1 MREKY
6 QIYQRTTKKG
16 IKVGIMMLFLFGN
29 SAIIVAQ
36 SSSKKISISCKNEP
50 LANVLKKVEKASG
63 CKVLFTYDEVQDYK
77 VTISAKQQQVGSILK
92 SIFDKLPFNYKFKG
106 NFINVSKK
114 KKRIFSLSDGRGE
127 RHTYCIR
134 GIVIDEYGNAIPGVN
149 IVVVNGRYG
158 TTTNVEGNFKLD
170 LKSEKETVEFSFIGM
185 KKKRMVLNA
194 QNGYV
199 KVTLSED
206 AQHLEDMVVTGY
218 RSVSK
223 NSYTGSSTQITGDDL
238 RKVSQTNILDAI
250 QSYDPSFRLLD
261 NTQFGSDPNSMPE
274 MVIRGQSGVGVRQLD
289 TDRLSKSNLQN
300 NPNLPTFIMDG
311 FEVSLEKI
319 YDLDPTR
326 IESITILKDAAA
338 TAIYG
343 SRAANGVI
351 VVTTVA
357 PKPGEVRVSYG
368 FTGSLETPDLRDY
381 NLANASQKLEIERRA
396 GLFEVGNININSESD
411 GVNAYNRKLALI
423 LRGIDTDWLSLPL
436 RNGFDQKHSVFIEG
450 GTQNLRYGIDGS
462 FNKVEGVMKGS
473 GRDRY
478 SLGISLDY
486 RLKNFQVKN
495 TTTFNHTKSKE
506 SPYGSFSDYTS
517 LMPYDTPYEKG
528 VLTQKL
534 NYSISSNNRVRNNP
548 LYEATLC
555 NYNWNSYDEFVN
567 NLSFNWYINDY
578 WMAKGQFSVSKKY
591 SRSEKFIDPL
601 SSNTS
606 VDSNSSISQKD
617 KLGDLYT
624 TSGNNLNLTGNAFIY
639 YNQSFNKHNLNASA
653 GWEINTSTYDNLSAH
668 YRGFPSGQFHSL
680 NYANEIYKKPT
691 KTEGT
696 SRMVSMLATA
706 NYTWNN
712 IYLVD
717 ASVRFDGSSE
727 FGANQRWAPFFSTGL
742 GVNIHNYEFLKG
754 NKYLNKLKVRGSYG
768 RTGKV
773 NFPDYAAQTVYDP
786 LFDEWYA
793 TGYGAVLKAL
803 GNKDL
808 TWEKTDKY
816 DFGIETQLFK
826 ERLTLDFDYY
836 YEKTIDLVNDVT
848 LSSTSGFSTYKNN
861 MGEVENKG
869 FELTARYDVIRNK
882 TWLVALW
889 GNIAHNTNKILKIS
903 DSQRAYNLR
912 VAEFYKKEQLNQQN
926 IGYSLNDA
934 NYSVPIAQYEEG
946 QSLTSI
952 WAVKS
957 LGIDPTTGKEIFLNR
972 DGSVTDKWDATQ
984 EVVCGNTQ
992 PDFNGAFGFNV
1003 SYKQWS
1009 LFASF
1014 LYEWGGQQ
1022 YNQTLVDRV
1031 ENATISQ
1038 SNVDL
1043 RVLTDRWQKPGD
1055 IAQFKDIKDA
1065 SLTTL
1070 PTSRFVQDNAFLRL
1084 NALTLTYDFDRAWLK
1099 RKLGLRMLRLETS
1112 TSDLIN
1118 WNSVRQERGLSY
1130 PKSYKFNFSVKA
1142 QF

>member
-1 MREKY
+1 MRKKY
-6 QIYQRTTKKG
+6 QQFHSATMKAFKIAF
-16 IKVGIMMLFLFGN
+16 MMLFLLTN
-29 SAIIVAQ
+29 CAVIMAQ
-36 SSSKKISISCKNEP
+36 SPNKKISITCNDEP
-50 LANVLKKVEKASG
+50 LASALKKVEKASG
-63 CKVLFTYDEVQDYK
+63 YKVLFTYDEVQNYK
-77 VTISAKQQQVGSILK
+77 VTVSAKQREVSYVLK
-92 SIFDKLPFNYKFKG
+92 TIFDKLPFDYKFKG
-106 NFINVSKK
+106 KYINVSKRER
-114 KKRIFSLSDGRGE
+114 RILNISDGPEKGDHIVRGVVFDV
-127 RHTYCIR
+127 H
-134 GIVIDEYGNAIPGVN
+134 GSPIPGVL
-149 IVVVNGRYG
+149 ITVVGKHRG
-158 TTTNVEGNFKLD
+158 TTTNVEGVFGLD
-170 LKSEKETVEFSFIGM
+170 LQASKALVEFSFIGM
-185 KKKRMVLNA
+185 KKKRVTLTSQSA
-194 QNGYV
+194 YV
-199 KVTLSED
+199 KVTLED
-206 AQHLEDMVVTGY
+206 ESHELGETVITGY
-218 RSVSK
+218 RNVNK
-223 NSYTGSSTQITGDDL
+223 NSYTGSSTQILGDDL

-250 QSYDPSFRLLD
+250 QSFDPSFRIMD
-261 NTQFGSDPNSMPE
+261 NTQFGSDPNATPE
-274 MVIRGQSGVGVRQLD
+274 MMIRGQSGVGNRTLD
-289 TDRLSKSNLQN
+289 TDQLSKSNLKN

-311 FEVSLEKI
+311 FEVSIEKI

-343 SRAANGVI
+343 SRAANGVV

-368 FTGSLETPDLRDY
+368 FTGTLETPDLRDY
-381 NLANASQKLEIERRA
+381 NLANASEKLEIERRA
-396 GLFEVGNININSESD
+396 GLFEKGYPGINSESA
-411 GVNAYNRKLALI
+411 GVNAYNQKLALI
-423 LRGIDTDWLSLPL
+423 KRGIDTDWLSIPL

-462 FNKVEGVMKGS
+462 FNKVQGVMKGS

-478 SLGISLDY
+478 AVGIALDY
-486 RLKNFQVKN
+486 RLKKFQVKN
-495 TTTFNHTKSKE
+495 TTTFNHMKSKE
-506 SPYGSFSDYTS
+506 SPYGSFSDYTC
-517 LMPYDTPYEKG
+517 LMPYDTPYEDG

-534 NYSISSNNRVRNNP
+534 NYSVSNNNRTLNNP
-548 LYEATLC
+548 LYEATLG
-555 NYNWNSYDEFVN
+555 NYNTTSYDEYVN

-578 WMAKGQFSVSKKY
+578 WMAKGQFSVSKRY
-591 SRSEKFIDPL
+591 NRSEKFVDPL
-601 SSNTS
+601 SSSTS
-606 VDSNSSISQKD
+606 AISESASSQKD

-639 YNQSFNKHNLNASA
+639 YNQSFGKHNLNGSA
-653 GWEINTSTYDNLSAH
+653 GWEVNTSTYDNVSAH

-691 KTEGT
+691 KSEGT

-712 IYLVD
+712 IYLLD
-717 ASVRFDGSSE
+717 LSVRFDGSSE
-727 FGANQRWAPFFSTGL
+727 FGANQRWAPFFSTGA
-742 GVNIHNYEFLKG
+742 GVNIHNYDFLKG
-754 NKYLNKLKVRGSYG
+754 NKYINKLKLRGSYG

-773 NFPDYAAQTVYDP
+773 NFPDYAAQTVYEP

-793 TGYGAVLKAL
+793 TGYGAVLMAL

-816 DFGIETQLFK
+816 DFGIETQLFN
-826 ERLTLDFDYY
+826 ERLTIDFDYY
-836 YEKTIDLVNDVT
+836 YEKTIDLVNDVS
-848 LSSTSGFSTYKNN
+848 LSNTSGFSTYKNN

-869 FELTARYDVIRNK
+869 FELTARYDAIKNK
-882 TWLVALW
+882 NWLVAFW

-903 DSQRAYNLR
+903 DSQRAYNQR
-912 VAEFYKKEQLNQQN
+912 VAEFYKKEQINQED
-926 IGYSLNDA
+926 IGSSLTDA

-957 LGIDPTTGKEIFLNR
+957 LGIDPTTGKEIYLNR

-992 PDFNGAFGFNV
+992 PDFNGAFGVNI

-1031 ENATISQ
+1031 ENAKIAQ
-1038 SNVDL
+1038 GNVDL
-1043 RVLTDRWQKPGD
+1043 RVLTDRWQQPGD
-1055 IAQFKDIKDA
+1055 VAQFKNIKDA

-1070 PTSRFVQDNAFLRL
+1070 PTSRFVQDNSFLRL
-1084 NALTLTYDFDRAWLK
+1084 NALTLTYDFNREWLK
-1099 RKLGLRMLRLETS
+1099 RNLGLRMLRLEAS

>member
-1 MREKY
+1 MRKKY
-6 QIYQRTTKKG
+6 QQFHSATMKAFKIAF
-16 IKVGIMMLFLFGN
+16 VMLFLLSN
-29 SAIIVAQ
+29 CAIVMAQ
-36 SSSKKISISCKNEP
+36 SPNKKISVTCKNEP
-50 LANVLKKVEKASG
+50 LASALKKVEKASG
-63 CKVLFTYDEVQDYK
+63 YKVLFTYDEVQNYK
-77 VTISAKQQQVGSILK
+77 VTISAKGQEVSHVLK
-92 SIFDKLPFNYKFKG
+92 TIFDKLPFDYKFKG
-106 NFINVSKK
+106 KYINVSKRER
-114 KKRIFSLSDGRGE
+114 RILNISDGPEKGDHIVRGVVFDV
-127 RHTYCIR
+127 H
-134 GIVIDEYGNAIPGVN
+134 GSPIPGVL
-149 IVVVNGRYG
+149 ITVVGKHRG
-158 TTTNVEGNFKLD
+158 TTTNVEGVFGLD
-170 LKSEKETVEFSFIGM
+170 LQASKALVEFSFIGM
-185 KKKRMVLNA
+185 KKKRVTLTSQSA
-194 QNGYV
+194 YV
-199 KVTLSED
+199 KVTLED
-206 AQHLEDMVVTGY
+206 ESHELGETVITGY
-218 RSVSK
+218 RNVNK
-223 NSYTGSSTQITGDDL
+223 NSYTGSSTQILGDDL

-250 QSYDPSFRLLD
+250 QSFDPSFRIMD
-261 NTQFGSDPNSMPE
+261 NTQFGSDPNATPE
-274 MVIRGQSGVGVRQLD
+274 MMIRGQSGVGNRTLD
-289 TDRLSKSNLQN
+289 TDKLSKSNLKN

-311 FEVSLEKI
+311 FEVSIEKI

-343 SRAANGVI
+343 SRAANGVV

-368 FTGSLETPDLRDY
+368 FTGTLETPDLRDY
-381 NLANASQKLEIERRA
+381 NLANASEKLEIERRA
-396 GLFEVGNININSESD
+396 GLFEKGYPGINSESA
-411 GVNAYNRKLALI
+411 GVNAYNQKLALI
-423 LRGIDTDWLSLPL
+423 KRGIDTDWLSIPL

-462 FNKVEGVMKGS
+462 FNKVQGVMKGS

-478 SLGISLDY
+478 AVGISLDY
-486 RLKNFQVKN
+486 RLKKIQVKN
-495 TTTFNHTKSKE
+495 TTTFNHMKSKE
-506 SPYGSFSDYTS
+506 SPYGSFSDYTC
-517 LMPYDTPYEKG
+517 LMPYDTPYEDG

-534 NYSISSNNRVRNNP
+534 NYSVSNNNRTLNNP
-548 LYEATLC
+548 LYESTLG
-555 NYNWNSYDEFVN
+555 NYNTTSYDEYVN

-578 WMAKGQFSVSKKY
+578 WMAKGQFSVSKRY
-591 SRSEKFIDPL
+591 NRSEKFVDPL
-601 SSNTS
+601 SSSTS
-606 VDSNSSISQKD
+606 AISESASSQKD

-639 YNQSFNKHNLNASA
+639 YNQSFGKHNLNGSA
-653 GWEINTSTYDNLSAH
+653 GWEVNTSTYDNVSAH

-691 KTEGT
+691 KSEGT

-712 IYLVD
+712 IYLLD
-717 ASVRFDGSSE
+717 LSVRFDGSSE
-727 FGANQRWAPFFSTGL
+727 FGSNQRWAPFFSTGA
-742 GVNIHNYEFLKG
+742 GINIHNYDFLNG
-754 NKYLNKLKVRGSYG
+754 NKYINKLKLRGSYG

-773 NFPDYAAQTVYDP
+773 NFPDYAAQTVYEP

-793 TGYGAVLKAL
+793 TGYGAVLMAL

-816 DFGIETQLFK
+816 DFGIETQLFN

-836 YEKTIDLVNDVT
+836 YEKTFDLVNDVS
-848 LSSTSGFSTYKNN
+848 LSNTSGFSTYKNN

-869 FELTARYDVIRNK
+869 FELTARYDAIKNK
-882 TWLVALW
+882 NWLVAFW

-903 DSQRAYNLR
+903 DSQRAYNQR
-912 VAEFYKKEQLNQQN
+912 VAEFYKKEQINQED
-926 IGYSLNDA
+926 IGSSLTDA

-972 DGSVTDKWDATQ
+972 DGTVTDKWDATQ

-992 PDFNGAFGFNV
+992 PDFNGAFGVNI
-1003 SYKQWS
+1003 SYRQWS

-1031 ENATISQ
+1031 ENAKIAQ
-1038 SNVDL
+1038 GNVDL

-1055 IAQFKDIKDA
+1055 VAQFKNIKDA

-1070 PTSRFVQDNAFLRL
+1070 PTSRFVQDNSFLRL
-1084 NALTLTYDFDRAWLK
+1084 NALTLTYDFNREWLK
-1099 RKLGLRMLRLETS
+1099 RNLGLRMLRLEAS

>member
-114 KKRIFSLSDGRGE
+114 KKRIFSLSDGEEKGT
-127 RHTYCIR
+127 HTVR

-639 YNQSFNKHNLNASA
+639 YNKSFNKHNLNASA

>member
-6 QIYQRTTKKG
+6 QIYQRTTKNG

-114 KKRIFSLSDGRGE
+114 KKRIFSLSDGEEKGT
-127 RHTYCIR
+127 HTVR

>member
-1 MREKY
+1 MRKKY
-6 QIYQRTTKKG
+6 QQFHSATMKAFKIAF
-16 IKVGIMMLFLFGN
+16 VMLFLLSN
-29 SAIIVAQ
+29 CAIVMAQ
-36 SSSKKISISCKNEP
+36 SPNKKISVTCKNEP
-50 LANVLKKVEKASG
+50 LASALKKVEKASG
-63 CKVLFTYDEVQDYK
+63 YKVLFTYDEVQNYK
-77 VTISAKQQQVGSILK
+77 VTISAKGQEVSLVLK
-92 SIFDKLPFNYKFKG
+92 TIFDKLPFDYKFKG
-106 NFINVSKK
+106 KYINVSKRER
-114 KKRIFSLSDGRGE
+114 RILNISDGPEKGDHIVRGVVFDV
-127 RHTYCIR
+127 H
-134 GIVIDEYGNAIPGVN
+134 GSPIPGVL
-149 IVVVNGRYG
+149 ITVVGKHRG
-158 TTTNVEGNFKLD
+158 TTTNVEGVFGLD
-170 LKSEKETVEFSFIGM
+170 LQASKALVEFSFIGM
-185 KKKRMVLNA
+185 KKKRVTLTSQSA
-194 QNGYV
+194 YV
-199 KVTLSED
+199 KVTLED
-206 AQHLEDMVVTGY
+206 ESHELGETVITGY
-218 RSVSK
+218 RNVNK
-223 NSYTGSSTQITGDDL
+223 NSYTGSSTQILGDDL

-250 QSYDPSFRLLD
+250 QSFDPSFRIMD
-261 NTQFGSDPNSMPE
+261 NTQFGSDPNATPE
-274 MVIRGQSGVGVRQLD
+274 MMIRGQSGVGNRTLD
-289 TDRLSKSNLQN
+289 TDKLSKSNLKN

-311 FEVSLEKI
+311 FEVSIEKI

-343 SRAANGVI
+343 SRAANGVV

-368 FTGSLETPDLRDY
+368 FTGTLETPDLRDY
-381 NLANASQKLEIERRA
+381 NLANASEKLEIERRA
-396 GLFEVGNININSESD
+396 GLFEKGYPGINSESA
-411 GVNAYNRKLALI
+411 GVNAYNQKLALI
-423 LRGIDTDWLSLPL
+423 KRGIDTDWLSIPL

-462 FNKVEGVMKGS
+462 FNKVQGVMKGS

-478 SLGISLDY
+478 AVGISLDY
-486 RLKNFQVKN
+486 RLKKFQVKN

-506 SPYGSFSDYTS
+506 SPYGSFSDYTC
-517 LMPYDTPYEKG
+517 LMPYDTPYEDG

-534 NYSISSNNRVRNNP
+534 NYSVSNNNRTLNNP
-548 LYEATLC
+548 LYEATLG
-555 NYNWNSYDEFVN
+555 NYNTTSYDEYVN

-578 WMAKGQFSVSKKY
+578 WMAKGQFSVSKRY
-591 SRSEKFIDPL
+591 NRSEKFVDPL
-601 SSNTS
+601 SSSTS
-606 VDSNSSISQKD
+606 AISESASSQKD

-639 YNQSFNKHNLNASA
+639 YNQSFGKHNLNGSA
-653 GWEINTSTYDNLSAH
+653 GWEVNTSTYDNVSAH

-691 KTEGT
+691 KSEGT

-712 IYLVD
+712 IYLLD
-717 ASVRFDGSSE
+717 LSVRFDGSSE
-727 FGANQRWAPFFSTGL
+727 FGSNQRWAPFFSTGA
-742 GVNIHNYEFLKG
+742 GINIHNYDFLKG
-754 NKYLNKLKVRGSYG
+754 NKYINKLKLRGSYG

-773 NFPDYAAQTVYDP
+773 NFPDYAAQTVYEP

-793 TGYGAVLKAL
+793 TGYGAVLMAL

-816 DFGIETQLFK
+816 DFGIETQLFN

-836 YEKTIDLVNDVT
+836 YEKTIDLVNDVS
-848 LSSTSGFSTYKNN
+848 LSNTSGFSTYKNN

-869 FELTARYDVIRNK
+869 FELTARYDAIKNK
-882 TWLVALW
+882 NWLVAFW

-903 DSQRAYNLR
+903 DSQRAYNQR
-912 VAEFYKKEQLNQQN
+912 VAEFYKKEQINQED
-926 IGYSLNDA
+926 IGSSLTDA

-972 DGSVTDKWDATQ
+972 DGTVTDKWDATQ

-992 PDFNGAFGFNV
+992 PDFNGAFGVNI

-1031 ENATISQ
+1031 ENAKIAQ
-1038 SNVDL
+1038 GNVDL

-1055 IAQFKDIKDA
+1055 VAQFKNIKDA

-1070 PTSRFVQDNAFLRL
+1070 PTSRFVQDNSFLRL
-1084 NALTLTYDFDRAWLK
+1084 NALTLTYDFNREWLK
-1099 RKLGLRMLRLETS
+1099 RNLGLRMLRLEAS

>member
-1 MREKY
+1 MREKS
-6 QIYQRTTKKG
+6 QKFHSLTTMAF
-16 IKVGIMMLFLFGN
+16 KVSIMMLIFAGN
-29 SAIIVAQ
+29 CIAMQAQ
-36 SSSKKISISCKNEP
+36 NANKKINISCNNEP
-50 LANVLKKVEKASG
+50 LASALKKVEKASG
-63 CKVLFTYDEVQDYK
+63 YKILFTYDEVQDYK
-77 VTISAKQQQVGSILK
+77 VTLSAKQQQVGSILK
-92 SIFDKLPFNYKFKG
+92 SMLANLPFNYKFKG
-106 NFINVSKK
+106 NFINVTKK
-114 KKRIFSLSDGRGE
+114 EKRILSLSDGQDKEVHTVRGV
-127 RHTYCIR
+127 
-134 GIVIDEYGNAIPGVN
+134 VIDEYGNPIPGVN
-149 IVVVNGRYG
+149 ILVINGRYG

-170 LKSEKETVEFSFIGM
+170 MRKEREEVEFSFIGM
-185 KKKRMVLNA
+185 KKKKMTLTA
-194 QNGYV
+194 QNSYV
-199 KVTLSED
+199 KVTLNED
-206 AQHLEDMVVTGY
+206 AQKLEDMVVTGY
-218 RSVSK
+218 RNVSK
-223 NSYTGSSTQITGDDL
+223 NSYTGSSTQITGNDI

-250 QSYDPSFRLLD
+250 QSFDPSFRLLD

-274 MVIRGQSGVGVRQLD
+274 MVIRGRSGVGVRDLD
-289 TDRLSKSNLQN
+289 ANRLSKSNLQN

-311 FEVSLEKI
+311 FEVNIEKI

-343 SRAANGVI
+343 SRAANGVV
-351 VVTTVA
+351 VVTTIA
-357 PKPGEVRVSYG
+357 PKPGEVRVSYN
-368 FTGSLETPDLRDY
+368 FTGTLETPDLRDY
-381 NLANASQKLEIERRA
+381 NLANASEKLEIERRA
-396 GLFEVGNININSESD
+396 GLFEKGNGNIMSEAD
-411 GVNAYNRKLALI
+411 GVNAYNKKLALI
-423 LRGIDTDWLSLPL
+423 KRGIDTDWLSLPL

-462 FNKVEGVMKGS
+462 FNKVNGVMKGS

-486 RLKNFQVKN
+486 RLKSFQVKN

-517 LMPYDTPYEKG
+517 LMPYDTPYEDG
-528 VLTQKL
+528 VLTQRL
-534 NYSISSNNRVRNNP
+534 RYSSNNGRTVNNP
-548 LYEATLC
+548 LYEATLS
-555 NYNWNSYDEFVN
+555 NYNWNSYDEFVD

-578 WMAKGQFSVSKKY
+578 WMAKGQFSVTKKY
-591 SRSEKFIDPL
+591 SRNEQFIDPL

-606 VDSNSSISQKD
+606 AISESTSSQKD

-624 TSGNNLNLTGNAFIY
+624 GSGNNLDLTANAFIY
-639 YNQSFNKHNLNASA
+639 YNQSFGKHNLNASA
-653 GWEINTSTYDNLSAH
+653 GWEINTSNYDNTTAH

-680 NYANEIYKKPT
+680 NYAHEIYKKPT

-727 FGANQRWAPFFSTGL
+727 FGADQRWAPFFSTGL
-742 GVNIHNYEFLKG
+742 GVNIHNYDFLKG
-754 NKYLNKLKVRGSYG
+754 NKYINKLKIRGSYG

-803 GNKDL
+803 GNKNL

-816 DFGIETQLFK
+816 DFGVETQLFN
-826 ERLTLDFDYY
+826 ERLSLDFDYY
-836 YEKTIDLVNDVT
+836 YEKTIDLVNDVS
-848 LSSTSGFSTYKNN
+848 LSNTSGFSTYKNN
-861 MGEVENKG
+861 MGEVENQG
-869 FELTARYDVIRNK
+869 FELTARYDVIKNK
-882 TWLVALW
+882 NWLVALW

-903 DSQRAYNLR
+903 DSQRAYNQR
-912 VAEFYKKEQLNQQN
+912 VAEYYKKELQSQVNV
-926 IGYSLNDA
+926 GSSLTDA
-934 NYSVPIAQYEEG
+934 NYSIPIAQYEEG

-957 LGIDPTTGKEIFLNR
+957 LGIDPTTGKEIYQNR
-972 DGSVTDKWDATQ
+972 DGSVTDKWDASQ
-984 EVVCGNTQ
+984 EVVCGNTE
-992 PDFNGAFGFNV
+992 PDFNGAFGFNLT
-1003 SYKQWS
+1003 YKQWS

-1031 ENATISQ
+1031 ENAKISQ
-1038 SNVDL
+1038 TNVDK

-1070 PTSRFVQDNAFLRL
+1070 PTSRFVQDNSFLRL
-1084 NALTLTYDFDRAWLK
+1084 NALTLTYDFERAWLK
-1099 RKLGLRMLRLETS
+1099 KTLGLRMLRLEAS

>member
-1 MREKY
+1 MRKKY
-6 QIYQRTTKKG
+6 QQFHSATMKAFKIAF
-16 IKVGIMMLFLFGN
+16 VMLFLLSN
-29 SAIIVAQ
+29 CAIVMAQ
-36 SSSKKISISCKNEP
+36 SPNKKISVTCKNEP
-50 LANVLKKVEKASG
+50 LASVLKKVEKASG
-63 CKVLFTYDEVQDYK
+63 YKVLFTYDEVQNYK
-77 VTISAKQQQVGSILK
+77 VTISAKAQEVSHVLK
-92 SIFDKLPFNYKFKG
+92 TIFDKLPFDYKFKG
-106 NFINVSKK
+106 KYINVSK
-114 KKRIFSLSDGRGE
+114 RERCILNISDGPEKGDHIVRGVVFDV
-127 RHTYCIR
+127 H
-134 GIVIDEYGNAIPGVN
+134 GSPIPGVL
-149 IVVVNGRYG
+149 ITVVGKHRG
-158 TTTNVEGNFKLD
+158 TTTNVEGVFGLD
-170 LKSEKETVEFSFIGM
+170 LQASKALVEFSFIGM
-185 KKKRMVLNA
+185 KKKRVTLTSQSA
-194 QNGYV
+194 YV
-199 KVTLSED
+199 KVTLED
-206 AQHLEDMVVTGY
+206 ESHELGETVITGY
-218 RSVSK
+218 RNVNK
-223 NSYTGSSTQITGDDL
+223 NSYTGSSTQILGDDL

-250 QSYDPSFRLLD
+250 QSFDPSFRIMD
-261 NTQFGSDPNSMPE
+261 NTQFGSDPNATPE
-274 MVIRGQSGVGVRQLD
+274 MMIRGQSGVGNRTLD
-289 TDRLSKSNLQN
+289 TDKLSKSNLKN

-311 FEVSLEKI
+311 FEVSIEKI

-343 SRAANGVI
+343 SRAANGVV

-368 FTGSLETPDLRDY
+368 FTGTLETPDLRDY
-381 NLANASQKLEIERRA
+381 NLANASEKLEIERRA
-396 GLFEVGNININSESD
+396 GLFEKGYPGINSESA
-411 GVNAYNRKLALI
+411 GVNAYNQKLALI
-423 LRGIDTDWLSLPL
+423 KRGIDTDWLSIPL

-462 FNKVEGVMKGS
+462 FNKVQGVMKGS

-478 SLGISLDY
+478 AVGISLDY
-486 RLKNFQVKN
+486 RLKKFQVKN
-495 TTTFNHTKSKE
+495 TTTFNHMKSKE
-506 SPYGSFSDYTS
+506 SPYGSFSDYTC
-517 LMPYDTPYEKG
+517 LMPYDTPYEDG

-534 NYSISSNNRVRNNP
+534 NYSVSNNNRTLNNP
-548 LYEATLC
+548 LYEATLG
-555 NYNWNSYDEFVN
+555 NYNTTSYDEYVN

-578 WMAKGQFSVSKKY
+578 WMAKGQFSVSKRY
-591 SRSEKFIDPL
+591 NRSEKFVDPL
-601 SSNTS
+601 SSSTS
-606 VDSNSSISQKD
+606 AISESASSQKD

-639 YNQSFNKHNLNASA
+639 YNQSFGKHNLNGSA
-653 GWEINTSTYDNLSAH
+653 GWEVNTSTYDNISAH

-691 KTEGT
+691 KSEGT

-712 IYLVD
+712 IYLLD
-717 ASVRFDGSSE
+717 LSVRFDGSSE
-727 FGANQRWAPFFSTGL
+727 FGSNQRWAPFFSTGA
-742 GVNIHNYEFLKG
+742 GINIHNYDFLKG
-754 NKYLNKLKVRGSYG
+754 NKYINKLKLRGSYG

-773 NFPDYAAQTVYDP
+773 NFPDYAAQTVYEP

-793 TGYGAVLKAL
+793 TGYGAVLMAL

-816 DFGIETQLFK
+816 DFGIETQLFN

-836 YEKTIDLVNDVT
+836 YEKTIDLVNDVS
-848 LSSTSGFSTYKNN
+848 LSNTSGFSTYKNN

-869 FELTARYDVIRNK
+869 FELTARYDAIKNK
-882 TWLVALW
+882 NWLVAFW

-903 DSQRAYNLR
+903 DSQRAYNQR
-912 VAEFYKKEQLNQQN
+912 VAEFYKKEQINQED
-926 IGYSLNDA
+926 IGSSLTDA

-972 DGSVTDKWDATQ
+972 DGTVTDKWDATQ

-992 PDFNGAFGFNV
+992 PDFNGAFGVNI

-1031 ENATISQ
+1031 ENAKIAQ
-1038 SNVDL
+1038 GNVDL

-1055 IAQFKDIKDA
+1055 VAQFKNIKDA

-1070 PTSRFVQDNAFLRL
+1070 PTSRFVQNNSFLRL
-1084 NALTLTYDFDRAWLK
+1084 NALTLTYDFNREWLK
-1099 RKLGLRMLRLETS
+1099 RNLGLRMLRLEAS